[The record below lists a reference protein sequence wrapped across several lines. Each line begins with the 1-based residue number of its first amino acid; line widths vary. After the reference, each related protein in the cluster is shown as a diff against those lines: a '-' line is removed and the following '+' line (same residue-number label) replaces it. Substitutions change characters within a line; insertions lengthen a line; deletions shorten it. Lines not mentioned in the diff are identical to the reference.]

1 MEGFMRIAV
10 TGSTGL
16 IGSALVARLRAE
28 GHEPLPV
35 LRPGGRPGPHAGRPL
50 HWDPRAGTIDAAGLE
65 GIDAVVHLAGAGIGD
80 KKWTPERKQV
90 ILESRTGPTRLLA
103 QTLAGLDSPPPVLVS
118 GSAVGWYGDRGTEV
132 LTEAS
137 AAPEPPDFLA
147 EVAREWEAAT
157 APAEQAGIRTVHLRT
172 GIVLS
177 GDGGALARLALPFK
191 LGVGGRTGS
200 GRQYMSWVHI
210 DDEVGAIL
218 HAIAHAELSGPVNV
232 TAPVPVTN
240 GELTAALGHVLKRP
254 TLLPTPL
261 PALRLVY
268 GSELVHLLLE
278 IGQRAVPDRL
288 TGTGYVFAQPDLD
301 GALRAALDR

>member
-1 MEGFMRIAV
+1 MQIAV

-16 IGSALVARLRAE
+16 IGSALVAKLRAE
-28 GHEPLPV
+28 GHDPRPV
-35 LRPGGRPGPHAGRPL
+35 LRPGGTPGPHAGHPL
-50 HWDPRAGTIDAAGLE
+50 HWDPAAGTIDAPAFEGL
-65 GIDAVVHLAGAGIGD
+65 DAVVHLAGAGIGD
-80 KKWTPERKQV
+80 KKWTPERKRE

-103 QTLAGLDSPPPVLVS
+103 ETLAGLDRPPSVLVS
-118 GSAVGWYGDRGTEV
+118 GSAVGWYGDRGSEV

-137 AAPEPPDFLA
+137 APPEPPDFLA
-147 EVAREWEAAT
+147 QVTREWEAAT
-157 APAEQAGIRTVHLRT
+157 EPAERAGIRTVHVRT

-177 GDGGALARLALPFK
+177 GDGGALTRLALPFK
-191 LGVGGRTGS
+191 LGVGGKTGS

-218 HAIAHAELSGPVNV
+218 HAITHPELSGPVNV
-232 TAPVPVTN
+232 TAPMPVTN
-240 GELTAALGHVLKRP
+240 SEMTAALGRVLKRP

-261 PALRLVY
+261 PVIRLVY

-288 TGTGYVFAQPDLD
+288 AGTGYVFAHPDLD
-301 GALRAALDR
+301 EALRAALGR

>member
-10 TGSTGL
+10 TGSSGL
-16 IGSALVARLRAE
+16 IGTALVERLRAD
-28 GHEPLPV
+28 GHEPVPV
-35 LRPGGRPGPHAGRPL
+35 VRPGGGGDGPGSGLR
-50 HWDPRAGTIDAAGLE
+50 WDPAAGTIDAAGFE
-65 GIDAVVHLAGAGIGD
+65 GLDAVVHLAGAGIGD

-103 QTLAGLDSPPPVLVS
+103 ETLAGLSSPPPVLVS

-137 AAPEPPDFLA
+137 APPEPRDFLA
-147 EVAREWEAAT
+147 EVTRDWEAAT
-157 APAEQAGIRTVHLRT
+157 EPAERAGIRTVHLRT

-177 GDGGALARLALPFK
+177 GKGGVLTRLALPFK
-191 LGVGGRTGS
+191 LGVGGKTGS
-200 GRQYMSWVHI
+200 GKQYMSWVHI

-218 HAIAHAELSGPVNV
+218 HAITHPVLSGPVNV

-240 GELTAALGHVLKRP
+240 AEMTAALGRVLKRP
-254 TLLPTPL
+254 TFLPTPL
-261 PALRLVY
+261 PAIRLVY

-288 TGTGYVFAQPDLD
+288 TGSGFVFTQPDLD
-301 GALRAALDR
+301 GALRAALGR

>member
-1 MEGFMRIAV
+1 MRIAV

-16 IGSALVARLRAE
+16 IGSALVAKLRAE
-28 GHEPLPV
+28 GHEPRPV
-35 LRPGGRPGPHAGRPL
+35 LRPGGKPGPHAGRPL
-50 HWDPRAGTIDAAGLE
+50 QWDPAAGTIDAAGFE
-65 GIDAVVHLAGAGIGD
+65 GLDAVVHLAGAGIGD
-80 KKWTPERKQV
+80 KKWSPERKRL

-103 QTLAGLDSPPPVLVS
+103 ETLAGLDTPPRVLVS

-132 LTEAS
+132 LNEAS
-137 AAPEPPDFLA
+137 APPEPPDFLA
-147 EVAREWEAAT
+147 RVTQEWEAAT
-157 APAEQAGIRTVHLRT
+157 APAERAGIRTVHVRT

-177 GDGGALARLALPFK
+177 GDGGALTRLALPFK

-200 GRQYMSWVHI
+200 GKQYMSWVHI

-218 HAIAHAELSGPVNV
+218 HAIAHPELSGPVNV

-240 GELTAALGHVLKRP
+240 AELTGALGHVLKRP

-288 TGTGYVFAQPDLD
+288 AETGYAFEHPDLD
-301 GALRAALDR
+301 EALRAALGR

>member
-10 TGSTGL
+10 TGSSGL
-16 IGSALVARLRAE
+16 IGTALVERLRAD
-28 GHEPLPV
+28 GHESVPV
-35 LRPGGRPGPHAGRPL
+35 LRPGGGGEGSGPAI
-50 HWDPRAGTIDAAGLE
+50 HWAPTAGTIDAAGFE

-103 QTLAGLDSPPPVLVS
+103 ETLAGLSNPPSVLVS

-137 AAPEPPDFLA
+137 APPEPRDFLA
-147 EVAREWEAAT
+147 EVTRDWEAAT
-157 APAEQAGIRTVHLRT
+157 EPAERAGIRTVHLRT

-177 GDGGALARLALPFK
+177 GDGGALTRLALPFK
-191 LGVGGRTGS
+191 LGVGGKTGS
-200 GRQYMSWVHI
+200 GKQYMSWVHI

-218 HAIAHAELSGPVNV
+218 HSITHPELSGPVNV

-240 GELTAALGHVLKRP
+240 AEMTAALGRVLNRP

-261 PALRLVY
+261 PAIRLVY

-288 TGTGYVFAQPDLD
+288 TETGYAFTQPDLD
-301 GALRAALDR
+301 GALRAALGR